1 MQGIAALNKNTT
13 AMNKALE
20 RLSTGCRI
28 NSSKDDAAGCAISTS
43 LTKEVS
49 SLNVAQ
55 NNAQM
60 GQSMV
65 DTANGALNNMSNMLQ
80 RIRDLAEQSANGTYG
95 ADERKAMQTEVDNLL
110 SELQRTKTSTE
121 FNGKQIFGKA
131 ITSKEDAIE
140 QGYTVVTTAQELKDS
155 LTTDADCKVMLFAD
169 IDLSDLE
176 EVDGS
181 NWTAVGT
188 SSISFKGTLDGN
200 GFTISNLKIN
210 KPDTS
215 YQGLFGRAEGATI
228 KNVTLE
234 NVDVKGNNNTGGL
247 VGLNFSSSTIS
258 NCSSSGTV
266 TGNGERTGG
275 LVGTNYSSSISNC
288 SSSGTVTGYENFT
301 GGLVGLNFS
310 SSTISNCSS
319 SGTVT
324 GNNWT
329 GGLVGYNNH
338 SAISNCDAYV
348 KVIGYDRVGGL
359 IGENSNGIS
368 ENCVSFADV
377 TGNTCVGGFVGLN
390 YYSTSLINNCLSTG
404 TVSGNRG
411 VGGFAGGSA
420 EYATIT
426 NSKTT
431 SIVSGSSSSSTGA
444 FSGDISQ
451 NSTFSDNEYN
461 STINEGMRAI
471 ANVASPTEE
480 QIVDNT
486 ELKIVADPS
495 IGSQIPKVA
504 FGVGV
509 DTTYNLQVGI
519 NNDSNSVISVD
530 TGLAFGEFNIDI
542 TTEGNARTALATIDR
557 LMGKMTDKQTELG
570 AISARLDSA
579 MQYQQIQRNTKIATN
594 SIIKDADFAAE
605 SSNYIK
611 QQILQ
616 QTTSSLLSTANQN
629 PNIALMLLNMNR

>member
-1 MQGIAALNKNTT
+1 
-13 AMNKALE
+13 MNKALE

-65 DTANGALNNMSNMLQ
+65 DTANGALNNMTNMLQ

-95 ADERKAMQTEVDNLL
+95 ADERKAMQTEVNNLL

-140 QGYTVVTTAQELKDS
+140 QGYTVVSTAQELKEALRTNDPN
-155 LTTDADCKVMLFAD
+155 CKVMLFAD

-188 SSISFKGTLDGN
+188 GANSFKGTLDGN

-210 KPDTS
+210 KPDTD
-215 YQGLFGRAEGATI
+215 YQGLFGRAVGATI

-234 NVDVKGNNNTGGL
+234 NVNEKGNNNTGGL
-247 VGLNFSSSTIS
+247 VGLNYNSSTIE
-258 NCSSSGTV
+258 NCSVSGTV
-266 TGNGERTGG
+266 KATSQRVGG
-275 LVGTNYSSSISNC
+275 LVGQNSN
-288 SSSGTVTGYENFT
+288 G
-301 GGLVGLNFS
+301 
-310 SSTISNCSS
+310 ST
-319 SGTVT
+319 
-324 GNNWT
+324 
-329 GGLVGYNNH
+329 
-338 SAISNCDAYV
+338 ISNCDAYV
-348 KVIGYDRVGGL
+348 KVIGDDRVGGL
-359 IGENSNGIS
+359 IGENVYGIL

-377 TGNTCVGGFVGLN
+377 TGNSRVGGFIGLN
-390 YYSTSLINNCLSTG
+390 YYSTTLINNCLSTG
-404 TVSGNRG
+404 TVSGNGWG
-411 VGGFAGGSA
+411 VGGFAGAS
-420 EYATIT
+420 YNDATIT

-431 SIVSGSSSSSTGA
+431 SIVSGSSSSYTGA
-444 FSGDISQ
+444 FAGLFSSHS
-451 NSTFSDNEYN
+451 STFSDNEYN
-461 STINEGMRAI
+461 STINEGMRA
-471 ANVASPTEE
+471 VGTGSQD

-509 DTTYNLQVGI
+509 DTTSNLQVGI
-519 NNDSNSVISVD
+519 NSDSNSVISVD
-530 TGLAFGEFNIDI
+530 TGMAFGELNIDV
-542 TTEGNARTALATIDR
+542 TT
-557 LMGKMTDKQTELG
+557 
-570 AISARLDSA
+570 
-579 MQYQQIQRNTKIATN
+579 
-594 SIIKDADFAAE
+594 
-605 SSNYIK
+605 
-611 QQILQ
+611 
-616 QTTSSLLSTANQN
+616 
-629 PNIALMLLNMNR
+629 